1 MADPSVNT
9 KIKLDGER
17 EYKAALAEIN
27 AGLKSLQSELALSA
41 VKFSDNANGVEALTE
56 KDDLLNK
63 QLQTQ
68 QEKVAKLHEAW
79 IFSGKNVGEAN
90 QNTSKWAASL
100 HNAEAAVLKLERA
113 ISENQEALNN
123 AKASMT
129 DSALAVAKYKEAL
142 TSSSETVD
150 GLDRNITKFK
160 SELSLVEE
168 QFRGNEE
175 SIEGYARK
183 NEALKKIL
191 DAQSQKVS
199 ELKQSLQS
207 ASEAYGKSSAEADA
221 YAVKLNKA
229 EAELI
234 KTKRAFRENKKEMEE
249 ASEALKA
256 QEKTADKA
264 TTVFGKLKK
273 ALSDT
278 KEQGGGIKGL
288 FANLKEEFSGNGE
301 AMRGLGDA
309 LTDVA
314 GKFGIQLPEGA
325 QKAVQSLNGIHAGTA
340 LAYTGL
346 GLLGAA
352 LVKAEKALISMTKK
366 GAEYAKEIKTFSSV
380 TGQSVESL
388 QEFDYAAEM
397 IGVSSD
403 RIRDSLKETTN
414 KMQEARDGNEA
425 TAAAYAKLGVSITDA
440 NGNLRSA
447 EDVFYD
453 TIDALGQM
461 ENRTERDALAMDLM
475 SESAQELN
483 PLIDAGSGAL
493 KKYAD
498 EAHDMGYVLDNE
510 ALTALTEV
518 DDAYQ
523 RLQKSQESAK
533 NQLSAEFAPYLT
545 EFYEKITKLIKDGG
559 QAMKESGLVDSF
571 GMLLETVGNII
582 APTDD
587 LANGAVPNLTKAL
600 RPLSEVIALIADT
613 LQVISGLVTL
623 ATTPLWHFNKWASG
637 FTQIGTGLGMNKN
650 QPSNQQRLWAQWE
663 GADTNAATNATGYG
677 AYYANGK
684 YYGNRDAYLREQWE
698 SELNAGGVVGSFEAW
713 KQAMGYARNAS
724 GTDWFPGGRTL
735 LSEHGAETAILPQGT
750 RILTAQETRQ
760 SGGDTYNITI
770 DAHTVREFEDIL
782 RIVQERRRVVRMGGT

>member
-1 MADPSVNT
+1 M
-9 KIKLDGER
+9 KLDGER
-17 EYKAALAEIN
+17 EYKAALAEIKSGLN
-27 AGLKSLQSELALSA
+27 VLKSELNLASEQ
-41 VKFSDNANGVEALTE
+41 FRDNADSVEALTKKNDILDRTILKQKE
-56 KDDLLNK
+56 KIEQIEK
-63 QLQTQ
+63 ALQSAAETY
-68 QEKVAKLHEAW
+68 
-79 IFSGKNVGEAN
+79 GEAD
-90 QNTSKWAASL
+90 
-100 HNAEAAVLKLERA
+100 ERT
-113 ISENQEALNN
+113 NRWKTQLNN
-123 AKASMT
+123 AQA
-129 DSALAVAKYKEAL
+129 
-142 TSSSETVD
+142 
-150 GLDRNITKFK
+150 
-160 SELSLVEE
+160 ELVKME
-168 QFRGNEE
+168 R
-175 SIEGYARK
+175 
-183 NEALKKIL
+183 ALKDNE
-191 DAQSQKVS
+191 DALQKA
-199 ELKQSLQS
+199 QR
-207 ASEAYGKSSAEADA
+207 EADG
-221 YAVKLNKA
+221 
-229 EAELI
+229 
-234 KTKRAFRENKKEMEE
+234 TT
-249 ASEALKA
+249 
-256 QEKTADKA
+256 TA
-264 TTVFGKLKK
+264 FGKLKK

-288 FANLKEEFSGNGE
+288 FANLKEEFSGNDE
-301 AMRGLGDA
+301 VMRGLGDA

-314 GKFGIQLPEGA
+314 GKFGIQLPDA
-325 QKAVQSLNGIHAGTA
+325 AKKAVASLNGIHAGTA

-440 NGNLRSA
+440 DGNLRSA

-600 RPLSEVIALIADT
+600 RPLSEVVATIADT

-623 ATTPLWHFNKWASG
+623 ATTPLWHFDKWASG
-637 FTQIGTGLGMNKN
+637 FTKIGTGLGMNKN
-650 QPSNQQRLWAQWE
+650 QPSNLQRLWAQWE
-663 GADTNAATNATGYG
+663 GADTNAATNAAGYG

-713 KQAMGYARNAS
+713 KQAMGYTRNAS

-760 SGGDTYNITI
+760 TGGDTYNITI

-782 RIVQERRRVVRMGGT
+782 RIVQDRRRVVRMGGT

>member
-1 MADPSVNT
+1 MAAPSINS

-17 EYKAALAEIN
+17 EYKAALAEIKSGLN
-27 AGLKSLQSELALSA
+27 VLKSELNLASEQ
-41 VKFSDNANGVEALTE
+41 FRDNADSVEALTKKNDILDRTILTQKE
-56 KDDLLNK
+56 KIEQIEK
-63 QLQTQ
+63 ALQSS
-68 QEKVAKLHEAW
+68 ASAY
-79 IFSGKNVGEAN
+79 GEAD
-90 QNTSKWAASL
+90 
-100 HNAEAAVLKLERA
+100 ERT
-113 ISENQEALNN
+113 NRWKTQLNN
-123 AKASMT
+123 AQA
-129 DSALAVAKYKEAL
+129 
-142 TSSSETVD
+142 
-150 GLDRNITKFK
+150 
-160 SELSLVEE
+160 ELVKME
-168 QFRGNEE
+168 R
-175 SIEGYARK
+175 
-183 NEALKKIL
+183 ALKDNE
-191 DAQSQKVS
+191 DALQKA
-199 ELKQSLQS
+199 QR
-207 ASEAYGKSSAEADA
+207 EADG
-221 YAVKLNKA
+221 
-229 EAELI
+229 
-234 KTKRAFRENKKEMEE
+234 
-249 ASEALKA
+249 
-256 QEKTADKA
+256 
-264 TTVFGKLKK
+264 TTNAFGKLKK

-288 FANLKEEFSGNGE
+288 FSNLKEEFSGNGE

-325 QKAVQSLNGIHAGTA
+325 QKAVQSLNGIHAGAA
-340 LAYTGL
+340 LAVTGL
-346 GLLGAA
+346 A
-352 LVKAEKALISMTKK
+352 LVVAAVLKAEKALIDISKEA
-366 GAEYAKEIKTFSSV
+366 GAAAAEILKLSSV
-380 TGQSVESL
+380 TGQSAESI

-559 QAMKESGLVDSF
+559 QAMKESGLVDAF

-582 APTDD
+582 APTDE

-623 ATTPLWHFNKWASG
+623 ATTPLWHFDKWASG

-663 GADTNAATNATGYG
+663 GTDTNAATNAAGYG

-698 SELNAGGVVGSFEAW
+698 AELNSGGVVGSFEAW

-760 SGGDTYNITI
+760 TGGDTYNITI

>member
-1 MADPSVNT
+1 MAAPSINS

-17 EYKAALAEIN
+17 EYKAALAEIKSGLN
-27 AGLKSLQSELALSA
+27 VLKSELNLASEQ
-41 VKFSDNANGVEALTE
+41 FRDNADSVEALTKKNDILDRTILTQKE
-56 KDDLLNK
+56 KIEQIEK
-63 QLQTQ
+63 ALQSS
-68 QEKVAKLHEAW
+68 ASAY
-79 IFSGKNVGEAN
+79 GEAD
-90 QNTSKWAASL
+90 
-100 HNAEAAVLKLERA
+100 ERT
-113 ISENQEALNN
+113 NRWKTQLNN
-123 AKASMT
+123 AQA
-129 DSALAVAKYKEAL
+129 
-142 TSSSETVD
+142 
-150 GLDRNITKFK
+150 
-160 SELSLVEE
+160 ELVKME
-168 QFRGNEE
+168 R
-175 SIEGYARK
+175 
-183 NEALKKIL
+183 ALKDNE
-191 DAQSQKVS
+191 DALQKA
-199 ELKQSLQS
+199 QR
-207 ASEAYGKSSAEADA
+207 EADG
-221 YAVKLNKA
+221 
-229 EAELI
+229 
-234 KTKRAFRENKKEMEE
+234 
-249 ASEALKA
+249 
-256 QEKTADKA
+256 
-264 TTVFGKLKK
+264 TTNAFGKLKK

-288 FANLKEEFSGNGE
+288 FANLKEEFSGNDE
-301 AMRGLGDA
+301 VMRGLGDA

-314 GKFGIQLPEGA
+314 GKFGIQLPDA
-325 QKAVQSLNGIHAGTA
+325 AKKAVASLNGIHAGTA

-414 KMQEARDGNEA
+414 KMKEARDGNEA

-559 QAMKESGLVDSF
+559 QAMKESGLVASF

-600 RPLSEVIALIADT
+600 RPLSEVVATIADT

-623 ATTPLWHFNKWASG
+623 ATTPLWHFDKWASG
-637 FTQIGTGLGMNKN
+637 FTKIGTGLGMNKN
-650 QPSNQQRLWAQWE
+650 QPSNLQRLWAQWE

-698 SELNAGGVVGSFEAW
+698 AELASGGVVGSFEAW
-713 KQAMGYARNAS
+713 KNAMGYARNAS

-760 SGGDTYNITI
+760 TGGDTYNITI

-782 RIVQERRRVVRMGGT
+782 RIVQERRRVVRMGGM

>member
-1 MADPSVNT
+1 MAAPSINT

-17 EYKAALAEIN
+17 EYKAALAEIKSGLN
-27 AGLKSLQSELALSA
+27 VLKSELNLASEQ
-41 VKFSDNANGVEALTE
+41 FRDNADSVEALTKKNDILDRTILTQKE
-56 KDDLLNK
+56 KIEQIEK
-63 QLQTQ
+63 ALQSS
-68 QEKVAKLHEAW
+68 ASAY
-79 IFSGKNVGEAN
+79 GEAD
-90 QNTSKWAASL
+90 
-100 HNAEAAVLKLERA
+100 ERT
-113 ISENQEALNN
+113 NRWKTQLNN
-123 AKASMT
+123 AQA
-129 DSALAVAKYKEAL
+129 
-142 TSSSETVD
+142 
-150 GLDRNITKFK
+150 
-160 SELSLVEE
+160 ELVKME
-168 QFRGNEE
+168 R
-175 SIEGYARK
+175 
-183 NEALKKIL
+183 ALKDNE
-191 DAQSQKVS
+191 DALQKA
-199 ELKQSLQS
+199 QR
-207 ASEAYGKSSAEADA
+207 EADG
-221 YAVKLNKA
+221 
-229 EAELI
+229 
-234 KTKRAFRENKKEMEE
+234 
-249 ASEALKA
+249 
-256 QEKTADKA
+256 
-264 TTVFGKLKK
+264 TTNAFGKLKK

-288 FANLKEEFSGNGE
+288 FSNLKEEFSGNGE

-325 QKAVQSLNGIHAGTA
+325 QKAVQSLNGIHAGAA
-340 LAYTGL
+340 LAVTGL
-346 GLLGAA
+346 A
-352 LVKAEKALISMTKK
+352 LVVAAVLKAEKALIDISKEA
-366 GAEYAKEIKTFSSV
+366 GAAAAEILKLSSV
-380 TGQSVESL
+380 TGQSAESI

-559 QAMKESGLVDSF
+559 QAMKESGLVDAF

-582 APTDD
+582 APTDE

-623 ATTPLWHFNKWASG
+623 ATTPLWHFDKWASG

-663 GADTNAATNATGYG
+663 GTDTNAATNAAGYG

-698 SELNAGGVVGSFEAW
+698 AELNSGGVVGSFEAW

-760 SGGDTYNITI
+760 TGGDTYNITI

>member
-1 MADPSVNT
+1 MAAPSINS

-17 EYKAALAEIN
+17 EYKAALAEIKSGLN
-27 AGLKSLQSELALSA
+27 VLKSELNLASEQ
-41 VKFSDNANGVEALTE
+41 FRDNADSVEALTKKNDILDRTILTQKE
-56 KDDLLNK
+56 KIEQIEK
-63 QLQTQ
+63 ALQSS
-68 QEKVAKLHEAW
+68 ASAY
-79 IFSGKNVGEAN
+79 GEAD
-90 QNTSKWAASL
+90 
-100 HNAEAAVLKLERA
+100 ERT
-113 ISENQEALNN
+113 NRWKTQLNN
-123 AKASMT
+123 AQA
-129 DSALAVAKYKEAL
+129 
-142 TSSSETVD
+142 
-150 GLDRNITKFK
+150 
-160 SELSLVEE
+160 ELVKME
-168 QFRGNEE
+168 R
-175 SIEGYARK
+175 
-183 NEALKKIL
+183 ALKDNE
-191 DAQSQKVS
+191 DALQKA
-199 ELKQSLQS
+199 QR
-207 ASEAYGKSSAEADA
+207 EADG
-221 YAVKLNKA
+221 
-229 EAELI
+229 
-234 KTKRAFRENKKEMEE
+234 TT
-249 ASEALKA
+249 
-256 QEKTADKA
+256 TA
-264 TTVFGKLKK
+264 FGKLKK

-288 FANLKEEFSGNGE
+288 FANLKEEFSGNDE
-301 AMRGLGDA
+301 VMRGLGDA

-314 GKFGIQLPEGA
+314 GKFGIQLPDA
-325 QKAVQSLNGIHAGTA
+325 AKKAVASLNGIHAGTA

-533 NQLSAEFAPYLT
+533 NQLSVEFAPYLT

-600 RPLSEVIALIADT
+600 RPLSEVVATIADT

-623 ATTPLWHFNKWASG
+623 ATTPLWHFDKWASG
-637 FTQIGTGLGMNKN
+637 FTKIGTGLGMNKN
-650 QPSNQQRLWAQWE
+650 QPSNLQRLWAQWE
-663 GADTNAATNATGYG
+663 GADTNAATNAAGYG

-713 KQAMGYARNAS
+713 KQAMGYTRNAS

-782 RIVQERRRVVRMGGT
+782 RIVQDRRRVVRMGGATG

>member
-1 MADPSVNT
+1 MAAPSINS

-17 EYKAALAEIN
+17 EYKAALAEIKSGLN
-27 AGLKSLQSELALSA
+27 VLKSELNLASEQ
-41 VKFSDNANGVEALTE
+41 FRDNADSVEALTKKNDILDRTILTQKE
-56 KDDLLNK
+56 KIEQIEK
-63 QLQTQ
+63 ALQSS
-68 QEKVAKLHEAW
+68 ASAY
-79 IFSGKNVGEAN
+79 GEAD
-90 QNTSKWAASL
+90 
-100 HNAEAAVLKLERA
+100 ERT
-113 ISENQEALNN
+113 NRWKTQLNN
-123 AKASMT
+123 AQA
-129 DSALAVAKYKEAL
+129 
-142 TSSSETVD
+142 
-150 GLDRNITKFK
+150 
-160 SELSLVEE
+160 ELVKME
-168 QFRGNEE
+168 R
-175 SIEGYARK
+175 
-183 NEALKKIL
+183 ALKDNE
-191 DAQSQKVS
+191 DALQKA
-199 ELKQSLQS
+199 QR
-207 ASEAYGKSSAEADA
+207 EADG
-221 YAVKLNKA
+221 
-229 EAELI
+229 
-234 KTKRAFRENKKEMEE
+234 TT
-249 ASEALKA
+249 
-256 QEKTADKA
+256 TA
-264 TTVFGKLKK
+264 FGKLKK

-288 FANLKEEFSGNGE
+288 FANLKEEFSGNNE
-301 AMRGLGDA
+301 VMRGLGDA

-314 GKFGIQLPEGA
+314 GKFGIQLPDA
-325 QKAVQSLNGIHAGTA
+325 AKKAVASLNGIHAGTA

-440 NGNLRSA
+440 NGNLCSA

-559 QAMKESGLVDSF
+559 KAMKESGLVDSF

-663 GADTNAATNATGYG
+663 GADTNAATNAAGYG

-782 RIVQERRRVVRMGGT
+782 RIVQERRRVVRMGGA

>member
-1 MADPSVNT
+1 MAAPGINT

-17 EYKAALAEIN
+17 EYKAALAEIKSGLN
-27 AGLKSLQSELALSA
+27 VLKSELNLASEQ
-41 VKFSDNANGVEALTE
+41 FRDNADSVEALTKKNDILDRTILTQKE
-56 KDDLLNK
+56 KIEQIEK
-63 QLQTQ
+63 ALQSAAETY
-68 QEKVAKLHEAW
+68 
-79 IFSGKNVGEAN
+79 GEAD
-90 QNTSKWAASL
+90 
-100 HNAEAAVLKLERA
+100 ERT
-113 ISENQEALNN
+113 NRWKTQLNN
-123 AKASMT
+123 AQA
-129 DSALAVAKYKEAL
+129 
-142 TSSSETVD
+142 
-150 GLDRNITKFK
+150 
-160 SELSLVEE
+160 ELVKME
-168 QFRGNEE
+168 R
-175 SIEGYARK
+175 
-183 NEALKKIL
+183 ALKDNE
-191 DAQSQKVS
+191 DALQKA
-199 ELKQSLQS
+199 QR
-207 ASEAYGKSSAEADA
+207 EADG
-221 YAVKLNKA
+221 
-229 EAELI
+229 
-234 KTKRAFRENKKEMEE
+234 
-249 ASEALKA
+249 
-256 QEKTADKA
+256 
-264 TTVFGKLKK
+264 TTNAFGKLKK

-288 FANLKEEFSGNGE
+288 FANLKEEFSGNNE
-301 AMRGLGDA
+301 VMRGLGDA

-314 GKFGIQLPEGA
+314 GKFGIQLPDA
-325 QKAVQSLNGIHAGTA
+325 AKKAVASLNGIHAGTA

-600 RPLSEVIALIADT
+600 RPLSEVVATIADT

-623 ATTPLWHFNKWASG
+623 ATTPLWHFDKWASG
-637 FTQIGTGLGMNKN
+637 FTKIGTGLGMNKN
-650 QPSNQQRLWAQWE
+650 QPSNLQRLWAQWE
-663 GADTNAATNATGYG
+663 GADTNAATNAAGYG

-713 KQAMGYARNAS
+713 KQAMGYTRNAS

-760 SGGDTYNITI
+760 TGGDTYNITI

-782 RIVQERRRVVRMGGT
+782 RIVQDRRRVVRMGGATG